1 MAFTS
6 GSVEE
11 CGEKATQSNL
21 SLPAAP
27 PRAQL
32 CPSRSAA
39 HTPLRAPGARRGG
52 GAGVRAPGAAGAG
65 PRPAH
70 PSARRCPG
78 GPRGTPAAEAPGE
91 GRAGAGSGPRRA
103 AGPPRP
109 PPRRR
114 AGRRTYRVGLRR
126 RPGVTAGRGGQAL
139 TPDAGRPGAGHSP
152 SVRLHQAEG
161 ARTRR
166 AALEGA
172 GELAG
177 VGPAPPSVPVRRE
190 QLSAPPPPARP
201 RPLRAGPRAP
211 GDRRRRRRRH
221 RPGAFPTP
229 PTVRR
234 ARKVTFPDYPM

>member
-1 MAFTS
+1 MKKKIRNGFQLLLL
-6 GSVEE
+6 VEE

-114 AGRRTYRVGLRR
+114 AGRRTYRVVLRR
-126 RPGVTAGRGGQAL
+126 RPGVTAGRGGQA
-139 TPDAGRPGAGHSP
+139 
-152 SVRLHQAEG
+152 
-161 ARTRR
+161 
-166 AALEGA
+166 
-172 GELAG
+172 
-177 VGPAPPSVPVRRE
+177 
-190 QLSAPPPPARP
+190 
-201 RPLRAGPRAP
+201 
-211 GDRRRRRRRH
+211 
-221 RPGAFPTP
+221 
-229 PTVRR
+229 
-234 ARKVTFPDYPM
+234 